1 MKPKPGM
8 RYKVMVVRCE
18 EMEIDVREGMGP
30 DGVLE
35 WILRVCTGQLGRLI
49 RDTVHCSRIS
59 S

>member
-30 DGVLE
+30 DGVLG
-35 WILRVCTGQLGRLI
+35 WILRLCT
-49 RDTVHCSRIS
+49 
-59 S
+59 